1 MSCALVD
8 SARREPAFDDV
19 FRPAARERDGF
30 RLDGGTFS
38 VGAAIGSGVLAK
50 VHDARYA
57 VGGRRGTCSVKVLS
71 RKKKSSEAALLC
83 ETLVLHKLFCTR
95 CGCVPEPLFAAHANG
110 VMYLGMTKLDETFAV
125 RLRDATTEA
134 ARFALFRDVLAQIA
148 PALHQLQT
156 SLAFMHGDLHSEN
169 IMLSGRRAVLIDF
182 SDSSLQLFGR
192 RRYCVRWYEKTRL
205 NPCLDFLMLVESCA
219 ETVGYKRDPLF
230 HRFMMSINGGLWNR
244 VDGAKASGGCK
255 TERAIAECKI
265 SRAVANAKP
274 SRLFHAFYEHAIDVS
289 YKLTRP
295 LELLAYV
302 RRQAADARGAW
313 RPPSEVSGMYVDGR
327 GVLRYSPNDTGNRG
341 TTDTARG
348 KWL

>member
-8 SARREPAFDDV
+8 SAKREPAFDDV
-19 FRPAARERDGF
+19 FVPATREREGF
-30 RLDGGTFS
+30 RFDGGTFS
-38 VGAAIGSGVLAK
+38 VSAVTGSGVLAK

-57 VGGRRGTCSVKVLS
+57 VGGRRGACTVKVLS

-83 ETLVLHKLFCTR
+83 ETLVLYKLFCTR

-110 VMYLGMTKLDETFAV
+110 MMYLGMSKLETTLAD
-125 RLRDATTEA
+125 RLRDATEA
-134 ARFALFRDVLAQIA
+134 TRLALFKDVLAQIA

-156 SLAFMHGDLHSEN
+156 SLAFMHGDLHTEN
-169 IMLSGRRAVLIDF
+169 VMFTGRKAFLIDF

-192 RRYCVRWYEKTRL
+192 RRFCVRWYEKTRL
-205 NPCLDFLMLVESCA
+205 NPCLDLLMLVESCA

-230 HRFMMSINGGLWNR
+230 HRLMMSINGALWNR
-244 VDGAKASGGCK
+244 VESAKASGGCK

-289 YKLTRP
+289 YKPTRP
-295 LELLAYV
+295 LELLSYV
-302 RRQAADARGAW
+302 RRQASDARGAW
-313 RPPSEVSGMYVDGR
+313 RPPSEVSGMYVDGT
-327 GVLRYSPNDTGNRG
+327 GVLRYSPHDKKNRG
-341 TTDTARG
+341 TTDMARR